1 MDYTDAT
8 SQITKVEQQNQNL
21 AQQLQTFAQKL
32 NSQAPDPTTGKE
44 WVLDLKQ
51 IAINVQTQN
60 QALMMMV
67 NQMAEHI
74 HNLEQQLDTH
84 PNPTMQPRGWGTVST
99 TWRGI
104 LGKRDQRPG
113 TGCRIRCRQRVG
125 WRHFQR
131 LLRRL

>member
-51 IAINVQTQN
+51 IAIDVQTQN
-60 QALMMMV
+60 QALMMMI

-84 PNPTMQPRGWGTVST
+84 PNPTMQPRGWSIQTAP
-99 TWRGI
+99 RGGGFWGNVTSG
-104 LGKRDQRPG
+104 LGLG
-113 TGCRIRCRQRVG
+113 AGFGVANALVG
-125 WRHFQR
+125 DIFNAF
-131 LLRRL
+131 